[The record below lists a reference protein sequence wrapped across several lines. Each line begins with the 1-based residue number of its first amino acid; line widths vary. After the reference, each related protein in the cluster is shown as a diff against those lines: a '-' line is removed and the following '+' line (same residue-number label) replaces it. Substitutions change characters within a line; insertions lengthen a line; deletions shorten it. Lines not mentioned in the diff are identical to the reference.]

1 MLKLPL
7 GKKILLFAKILI
19 KQQNI
24 QIITTKN
31 VYDTQHV
38 YDVKV
43 SFTENISI
51 HQNVVMVKR
60 IDDESK

>member
-38 YDVKV
+38 YDIKV
-43 SFTENISI
+43 SSTENISI